1 MCRVLSF
8 VEMTGGATAETGLKM
23 NAVYV
28 ISMASSILELLN
40 SNNRMAH
47 GGSVYIMTNVLRTV
61 VYIGV
66 TSELR
71 IRILQHREHYFK
83 GSFTDKYNCTIC
95 VYYENF
101 SHIQEAIAREKEL
114 KKWNRTKKNELITL
128 FNAQWI
134 DLWPEIEKW

>member
-1 MCRVLSF
+1 
-8 VEMTGGATAETGLKM
+8 
-23 NAVYV
+23 
-28 ISMASSILELLN
+28 
-40 SNNRMAH
+40 MAH

-71 IRILQHREHYFK
+71 TRILQHREHYFK

-101 SHIQEAIAREKEL
+101 SRMKKLLQER
-114 KKWNRTKKNELITL
+114 RS
-128 FNAQWI
+128 
-134 DLWPEIEKW
+134 

>member
-1 MCRVLSF
+1 
-8 VEMTGGATAETGLKM
+8 
-23 NAVYV
+23 
-28 ISMASSILELLN
+28 
-40 SNNRMAH
+40 MAH

-101 SHIQEAIAREKEL
+101 SRIEEAIAREKEL